1 MPKLV
6 ALNPSLSEKKEKKK
20 KRLAKLPKNPT
31 YERKLDGAYERKLDG
46 SWHISIKL
54 PYLVN

>member
-6 ALNPSLSEKKEKKK
+6 ALNPSLSEKKGKKK
-20 KRLAKLPKNPT
+20 KKKLAKLPKNPT
-31 YERKLDGAYERKLDG
+31 YERKLDG

-54 PYLVN
+54 LYLVN